1 MDTPT
6 KKPLNF
12 SERAMVCLGCCNKT
26 ADSGQLPSH
35 SSGGRDSK
43 LEVPAAW
50 VLATSSGGRKDE
62 EASGVSRRVLTHSY
76 RFFPQEPTTSQYHHT
91 EG

>member
-1 MDTPT
+1 
-6 KKPLNF
+6 
-12 SERAMVCLGCCNKT
+12 MVCLGCCNKT
-26 ADSGQLPSH
+26 ADSGRLPSH

-62 EASGVSRRVLTHSY
+62 EVSGVSHKSTNAS
-76 RFFPQEPTTSQYHHT
+76 HT
-91 EG
+91 GSSLRS